1 MTRDRFLSAILI
13 GIGVLVVAALILFFT
28 RQRQVSYG
36 DDSTPE
42 GALQN
47 YFLAIQKQDYARAYT
62 YLADTPN
69 KPSLLNFEQPFI
81 SYQSQAVA
89 NSVVEIVS
97 TVPDSQGETVI
108 IQVAI
113 SQGPQN
119 LFGNDSRPMAQASL
133 VRQNGAWKVS
143 SAPYPYMAPEP
154 AVPAP
159 VKPIPSLQPSP
170 TFAAPKS

>member
-1 MTRDRFLSAILI
+1 MKRDRFLLAIII

-36 DDSTPE
+36 DDSTPA
-42 GALQN
+42 GSLQN
-47 YFLAIQKQDYARAYT
+47 YFLAIQKQDYARAYH

-69 KPSLLNFEQPFI
+69 KPSLLQFEQPFL

-89 NSVVEIVS
+89 NSVVEIIG
-97 TVPDSQGETVI
+97 TAPDPQGETAL

-113 SQGPQN
+113 SQGPQD
-119 LFGNDSRPMAQASL
+119 LFGNGSRPMAQAAM

-143 SAPYPYMAPEP
+143 SAPYPYALPEP
-154 AVPAP
+154 PFPAP
-159 VKPIPSLQPSP
+159 VRPVPSLEPTPSA
-170 TFAAPKS
+170 TKS